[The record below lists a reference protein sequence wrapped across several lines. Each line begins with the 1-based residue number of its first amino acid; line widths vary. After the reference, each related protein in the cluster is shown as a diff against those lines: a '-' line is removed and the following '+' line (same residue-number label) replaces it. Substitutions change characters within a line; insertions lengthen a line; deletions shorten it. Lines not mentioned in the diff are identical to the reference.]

1 MLARTLSPASTLLSA
16 VNVRRLAGLLGLLLV
31 VIVDVLVLSGG
42 VRAT

>member
-1 MLARTLSPASTLLSA
+1 MLAGTRTSASAILPA
-16 VNVRRLAGLLGLLLV
+16 VNVRRLAGLQGLLLV

>member
-1 MLARTLSPASTLLSA
+1 MGSDPNSASALLPA
-16 VNVRRLAGLLGLLLV
+16 VIVRRLAGLLGLLLV